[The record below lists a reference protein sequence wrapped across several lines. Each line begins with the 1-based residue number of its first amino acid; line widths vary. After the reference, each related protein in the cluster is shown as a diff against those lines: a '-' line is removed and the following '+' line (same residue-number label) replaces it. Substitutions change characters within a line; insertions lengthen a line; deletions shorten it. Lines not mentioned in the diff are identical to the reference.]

1 MPYKLGKRQR
11 KAVVIGSLIAGIA
24 VLHFLVPT
32 GPPSW
37 NWLHVL
43 AQKLYYLP
51 VLMGAYC
58 FGMRGGLLTA
68 SAATVFFLAHFLTD
82 RGVDPVRQAE
92 QLGEIGSIWVIAAAA
107 IFLFNRN
114 RCALEETEKAHEETL
129 SVLASSLELREHET
143 ALHSGR
149 VRDYTLLLAERIGFG
164 GGDIRDQLRTG
175 AYFHDVGKIGLPD
188 SILLKGEALGEEEW
202 KAVRLHP
209 QSGAALI
216 GKTSFLDDAR
226 EMVRSHHEKFDG
238 TGYPAGLAGERIPAG
253 ARIFAV
259 ADVLDALTTVRPY
272 RPALS
277 FREAADHIAAG
288 RGTHFDPAVV
298 NAFLEIPFS
307 EWAEA
312 ARRNGVTL
320 REA

>member
-1 MPYKLGKRQR
+1 MPFESVKRSGKV
-11 KAVVIGSLIAGIA
+11 AVIGSLIAGIA

-32 GPPSW
+32 GPPAWS
-37 NWLHVL
+37 WLHVL

-58 FGMRGGLLTA
+58 FGVRGGLLAA
-68 SAATVFFLAHFLTD
+68 SAATVFFLAHFLID

-107 IFLFNRN
+107 MFLFTRD
-114 RCALEETEKAHEETL
+114 RCALEETQKAQEETL
-129 SVLASSLELREHET
+129 TVLASSLELREHET
-143 ALHSGR
+143 ALHSSR
-149 VRDYTLLLAERIGFG
+149 VRDYTALLAERMGLENSEIH
-164 GGDIRDQLRTG
+164 DQLRTG

-188 SILLKGEALGEEEW
+188 SILLKDEGLSEEEW

-209 QSGAALI
+209 ESGAALI
-216 GKTSFLDDAR
+216 GKMSFLGEAR
-226 EMVRSHHEKFDG
+226 EMVLSHHEKFDG
-238 TGYPAGLAGERIPAG
+238 TGYPAGLAGERIPVG

-272 RPALS
+272 RLALS
-277 FREAADHIAAG
+277 FRNAAEHIASG

-298 NAFLEIPFS
+298 DAFFKVPFR

-320 REA
+320 RET